1 MSWCAAGELQSV
13 SKLQSLV
20 FHVVYWTKKGY
31 FVIGVYYRLLDQG
44 EAVDKAVFFSA
55 TRIVVLTGSRLD
67 GEFQPPGCP
76 LGVQHSRL

>member
-1 MSWCAAGELQSV
+1 M

-44 EAVDKAVFFSA
+44 ETVDKAVFFSA
-55 TRIVVLTGSRLD
+55 TRLVVLTGSRLD